1 MKKKYQFLVLSN
13 PVEGRE
19 DEYNDW
25 YTNQHLDD
33 ILKLPG
39 AVAAKRFKLTD
50 VQRAE
55 PPHEYKYLAVYDIET
70 DDLTKFTETLKQ
82 KSAAGELARSTAL
95 GPKRLSLIFEQFA
108 EKTK

>member
-1 MKKKYQFLVLSN
+1 MAKKGKGIFLVYTDID
-13 PVEGRE
+13 PTH
-19 DEYNDW
+19 DEEFNAW
-25 YTNQHLDD
+25 YDTEHLAD
-33 ILKLPG
+33 LLRLPG
-39 AVAAKRFKLTD
+39 FLEAARYVAVKGG
-50 VQRAE
+50 
-55 PPHEYKYLAVYDIET
+55 PKYLAVYDIET